1 MGIGALRRHYAVRD
15 VEPTFPDGEPAESWK
30 VDELRAFARQHDV
43 DLKGATKKA
52 EILAAIVD
60 AKQPPVFDPGEHE
73 PDEVLAYLTAL
84 DDTDAEAHDAEVL
97 RVVTAEIEGQNR
109 AELLETIQR
118 GPAPDFDAMDVD
130 QLRAYADEHG
140 IDLGTASEHDD
151 LVKLVAAAPAAS

>member
-60 AKQPPVFDPGEHE
+60 AKEQTGPGADAFDPSQH
-73 PDEVLAYLTAL
+73 DADAVLEYLAGL
-84 DDTDAEAHDAEVL
+84 DDTDTEARDAEVA
-97 RVVTAEIEGQNR
+97 RVVEAERSGQNR
-109 AELLETIQR
+109 AELIEAIEGT
-118 GPAPDFDAMDVD
+118 PAD
-130 QLRAYADEHG
+130 
-140 IDLGTASEHDD
+140 
-151 LVKLVAAAPAAS
+151 